1 MDNNFISVQTNKIV
15 IHGIGKP
22 KDLILPNEITEWVKK
37 SKTLNRILNILINHQ
52 KFKKRLSNPMAI
64 RSLLVYLYAK
74 RSNIAPYII
83 AKKFN
88 IAPEQLYRIERGLKR
103 DNLYNTIMI
112 EIDLDSL

>member
-1 MDNNFISVQTNKIV
+1 MDNFISIQTNKIV
-15 IHGIGKP
+15 FYGIGKP
-22 KDLILPNEITEWVKK
+22 KDLILPNEITEWIKK
-37 SKTLNRILNILINHQ
+37 SKALNKILNILVNHQ

-74 RSNIAPYII
+74 KNNIAPYIM

-88 IAPEQLYRIERGLKR
+88 IAPEQLYRIERGLKK

-112 EIDLDSL
+112 EIDLDSLS